1 MDRIIRWNEPP
12 RTQQVGWCYSHLFV
26 WKDIPAVCLQ
36 LYFQISE
43 VLNTLQRILQS
54 VHIRTH
60 RWQPANL
67 TYIFHQDKCYIF
79 QKKRYLPLKH
89 RTLEGALSRKRMIP
103 PWRKDTKWWRHW
115 RTTTFVSHSP
125 DIVGSSDNTGAW
137 DLFLGHLNLIKSKL
151 CHCKWKAIKK

>member
-1 MDRIIRWNEPP
+1 MLNLVWFLMTDSGEVVVFAREI
-12 RTQQVGWCYSHLFV
+12 LFSEV
-26 WKDIPAVCLQ
+26 I
-36 LYFQISE
+36 FQICAHNCISRSRRSWILCNASSSLFTF
-43 VLNTLQRILQS
+43 VHTGGSQRTW
-54 VHIRTH
+54 HIFS
-60 RWQPANL
+60 
-67 TYIFHQDKCYIF
+67 IKIKCYIF
-79 QKKRYLPLKH
+79 QKKMYLWLKH
-89 RTLEGALSRKRMIP
+89 RALEGALSRKRMIP